1 MELTKQNQ
9 YSPLSVG
16 EMAVSLYAVD
26 KGYVDDVEVNKV
38 VAFEAALHDY
48 LRSSEKELMD
58 EINSTGAYNDDIEAG
73 IKKAIET
80 FKANNV
86 W

>member
-1 MELTKQNQ
+1 
-9 YSPLSVG
+9 
-16 EMAVSLYAVD
+16 
-26 KGYVDDVEVNKV
+26 
-38 VAFEAALHDY
+38 
-48 LRSSEKELMD
+48 MD

-73 IKKAIET
+73 IKKAIES